1 MSSGQSLH
9 EALFQAMG
17 EAQDAL
23 CQMVPLGAALAE
35 AEREYRVQKR
45 TRTLWERSG
54 GAPVTIIGDL
64 VCGCDDIAAL
74 RLRRDCA
81 QAEYD
86 ANREALMLAK
96 KRIDTIREMIAREW
110 SANGNDQAWN

>member
-1 MSSGQSLH
+1 MASGQDLQA
-9 EALFQAMG
+9 ALFEAMD
-17 EAQDAL
+17 EARRAL
-23 CQMVPLGAALAE
+23 CQMVPLGSALAE

-45 TRTLWERSG
+45 VRTLWQRSEG
-54 GAPVTIIGDL
+54 TPVTIIGDL
-64 VCGCDDIAAL
+64 VCGCDDIADL

-96 KRIDTIREMIAREW
+96 KNIDTIREMIAREW
-110 SANGNDQAWN
+110 SANGSDQAWN

>member
-1 MSSGQSLH
+1 MADGQNLQA
-9 EALFQAMG
+9 ALFEAMG
-17 EAQDAL
+17 EAQRAL
-23 CQMVPLGAALAE
+23 CQMVPLGVALAE

-74 RLRRDCA
+74 RLKRDCA

-86 ANREALMLAK
+86 ANREALLLAK